1 MRFLSI
7 VLVSI
12 LAIGSVHAD
21 TLPTKQQSDDRS
33 FSTLNVDKFTDAPQ
47 RVLKVARLDAPPEV
61 VFEKI
66 ANHRNMKEWAP
77 MIEHW
82 VEVDNS
88 NSITP
93 GLNNVGTIRV
103 CPVGGN
109 KIVEDILWFEPGVGY
124 AYHARA
130 DTSPALVDHLGVMA
144 LESDGNGG
152 SYLVWRQYF
161 KNNGTIAVQS
171 RAMAAMMPGMLESAF
186 DQLIEVYGGE
196 VVL

>member
-1 MRFLSI
+1 MRSIAAFLI
-7 VLVSI
+7 SI
-12 LAIGSVHAD
+12 LAVTSAYAD
-21 TLPTKQQSDDRS
+21 TLPTTQQAEDRI
-33 FSTLNVDKFTDAPQ
+33 FSTLNVDNFTDAPQ
-47 RVLKVARLDAPPEV
+47 RVIKVARLDAPPAV

-82 VEVDNS
+82 VKVDNS
-88 NSITP
+88 KSITP

-103 CPVGGN
+103 CPVNGN
-109 KIVEDILWFEPGVGY
+109 NIVEDILWFEPGVGY

-130 DTSPALVDHLGVMA
+130 ETSPALVDHLGVMA

-161 KNNGTIAVQS
+161 KNNGKLAIQS
-171 RAMAAMMPGMLESAF
+171 RTMAAMMPGMLESAF
-186 DQLIEVYGGE
+186 DQLIKVYGGE